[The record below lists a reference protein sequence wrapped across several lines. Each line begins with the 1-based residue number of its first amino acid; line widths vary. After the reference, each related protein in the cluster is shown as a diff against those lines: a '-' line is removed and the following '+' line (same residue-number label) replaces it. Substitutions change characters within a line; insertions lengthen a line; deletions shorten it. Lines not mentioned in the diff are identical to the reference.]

1 MTLQNMQART
11 RMVLS
16 YFLAMMEP
24 EINNQEGFLLVLGSS
39 NLDEALRGYYTK
51 YDCSSADINP
61 IGSFSKVRLRQMLTY
76 FCYIYKM
83 KILDEVLQA
92 TPTA

>member
-1 MTLQNMQART
+1 
-11 RMVLS
+11 MVLT
-16 YFLAMMEP
+16 YYLATLEL
-24 EINNQEGFLLVLGSS
+24 EKENLEGFLLVLGSS

-61 IGSFSKVRLRQMLTY
+61 IGSFSKFRLKEILKY
-76 FCYIYKM
+76 FYTVHKFESIT
-83 KILDEVLQA
+83 EVLEA